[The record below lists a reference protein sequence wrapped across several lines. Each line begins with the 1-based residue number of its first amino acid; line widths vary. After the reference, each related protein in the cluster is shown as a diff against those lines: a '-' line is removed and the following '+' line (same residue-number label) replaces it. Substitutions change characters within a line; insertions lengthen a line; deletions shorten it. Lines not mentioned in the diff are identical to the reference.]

1 MSSKAP
7 GWARKYRNFLWLADG
22 SILVIAGLIGFTFVP
37 VSLTG
42 AVTGDDFIS
51 RTGIPYG
58 LFLGLVVILW
68 LVVLENLRTR
78 SPAVIGRGSA
88 EYVGVLNSSFAVF
101 LVISAVSFLGRAEP
115 SRLLVATFLVSA
127 VVLLLVGRFIARRIL
142 WLLREHG
149 RALSRIHLVGAR
161 ESLEGHKLSF
171 ERKKTSGYRVVGR
184 SETEGVS
191 QLATGELERITG
203 ELRMR
208 SSEIDVVLITNPQA
222 FSATELESFAAKL
235 EIIPLQLAVLGGAE
249 ELATARLR
257 FSSEPR
263 SNFLRVRDV
272 ELGTLALLAKRA
284 VDVVFSLTLLVVLA
298 PVFLVVGLLIKFDSR
313 GPVFFVQQR
322 VGQYGKVFPMVKFR
336 SMVPDA
342 ENKLSL
348 IRGKLRNAG
357 NDVLTKSKMDP
368 RVTRTGAFLR
378 RWSIDELPQLFNV
391 LVGHMS
397 LVGPRP
403 PLASE
408 VDQYDG
414 VAHLRLAAIPGIT
427 GLWQVSGR
435 SDLSWEDSVRL
446 DLEYVENWSPLVD
459 VIILLRTIPAVLKRT
474 GAY

>member
-7 GWARKYRNFLWLADG
+7 GWARKYRNFLWLADAL
-22 SILVIAGLIGFTFVP
+22 ILVIAGLIGFTIVP

-42 AVTGDDFIS
+42 AVTGDDLIS
-51 RTGIPYG
+51 RTGISYG

-68 LVVLENLRTR
+68 LVLLENLRTR
-78 SPAVIGRGSA
+78 SPAVIARGSA

-101 LVISAVSFLGRAEP
+101 LVISAVAFLGRAEP
-115 SRLLVATFLVSA
+115 SRLLVGTFLVSA
-127 VVLLLVGRFIARRIL
+127 AVLLLVGRFIARRLLWIL
-142 WLLREHG
+142 WERG
-149 RALSRIHLVGAR
+149 RALTRIHLVGAR
-161 ESLEGHKLSF
+161 ESLEGYKLSF
-171 ERKKTSGYRVVGR
+171 ETRKTSGYRLVGR

-191 QLATGELERITG
+191 QLAAGELDRITA

-208 SSEIDVVLITNPQA
+208 RSEIDVVLITNPQA

-235 EIIPLQLAVLGGAE
+235 EIIPLQLAVLGGPE

-257 FSSEPR
+257 FSSEP
-263 SNFLRVRDV
+263 STNFLRVRDV
-272 ELGTLALLAKRA
+272 ELGTLALFAKRA
-284 VDVVFSLTLLVVLA
+284 VDIVLSLTLLVVLA
-298 PVFLVVGLLIKFDSR
+298 PVFLVVGLLIKVDSR
-313 GPVFFVQQR
+313 GPIFFVQQR

-342 ENKLSL
+342 ETKLSL

-357 NDVLTKSKMDP
+357 NDVLTKSKEDP

-378 RWSIDELPQLFNV
+378 RWSIDELPQLLNV

-408 VDQYDG
+408 VNQYDG
-414 VAHLRLAAIPGIT
+414 VAHRRLAAIPGIT

-459 VIILLRTIPAVLKRT
+459 VMILLRTIPAVLKRT

>member
-7 GWARKYRNFLWLADG
+7 GWARKYRNFLWLADAL
-22 SILVIAGLIGFTFVP
+22 ILVIAGWIGFTVVP

-42 AVTGDDFIS
+42 AVTGDELIS

-68 LVVLENLRTR
+68 LAVLENLKTR
-78 SPAVIGRGSA
+78 SPAVIARGSA
-88 EYVGVLNSSFAVF
+88 EYVGVLNSSLVVF
-101 LVISAVSFLGRAEP
+101 LVISAIAFLGRAEP
-115 SRLLVATFLVSA
+115 SRLLIGTFLVSA
-127 VVLLLVGRFIARRIL
+127 AVLLLVGRFIARRLL
-142 WLLREHG
+142 WLLRERG
-149 RALSRIHLVGAR
+149 RALTRIHLVGSR
-161 ESLEGHKLSF
+161 ESLDGYKLSF
-171 ERKKTSGYRVVGR
+171 ERKKTSGYRLVGW

-191 QLATGELERITG
+191 KVATGELDRITA

-208 SSEIDVVLITNPQA
+208 RSEIDVVLITNPQA
-222 FSATELESFAAKL
+222 FSARELESFAAKL
-235 EIIPLQLAVLGGAE
+235 EIIPLQLAVLGGPE

-257 FSSEPR
+257 FSSEP
-263 SNFLRVRDV
+263 SSDFLRVRDV
-272 ELGTLALLAKRA
+272 ELGTLALFAKRA
-284 VDVVFSLTLLVVLA
+284 VDIVLSLTLLVVLA
-298 PVFLVVGLLIKFDSR
+298 PVFLVVGLLIKVDSR
-313 GPVFFVQQR
+313 GPIFFVQQR

-342 ENKLSL
+342 ETKLSL
-348 IRGKLRNAG
+348 LRGKLRDAG
-357 NDVLTKSKMDP
+357 NDVLTKSKVDP

-378 RWSIDELPQLFNV
+378 RWSIDELPQLLNV

-408 VDQYDG
+408 VDQYEG
-414 VAHLRLAAIPGIT
+414 VAHLRLAATPGIT

-446 DLEYVENWSPLVD
+446 DLEYVEKWSPLVD